1 MRCFFSVLI
10 LTVCIPLT
18 SLIADENHK
27 GKTLLGPRLALGG
40 VYGASVGVAFQGEYV
55 LADNFVDTGDVDNW
69 FGVGGVFAYST
80 YSERFGF
87 LGSFSEWEYTN
98 IVFLGSAFFHF
109 DFIKDPR
116 WDTYS
121 TVSLGIN
128 TGSVSL
134 RDDNGFNGSSPSVSG
149 FVFGLGIGARFA
161 FNEKV
166 AAAAEAG
173 FGVGALRLGVDF
185 KL

>member
-1 MRCFFSVLI
+1 MRHYLSVFMLI
-10 LTVCIPLT
+10 VCIPLT
-18 SLIADENHK
+18 SIIADEDHK
-27 GKTLLGPRLALGG
+27 GKTLIGPRLALGA
-40 VYGASVGVAFQGEYV
+40 VYGASLGLAVQGEYV
-55 LADNFVDTGDVDNW
+55 LADNFVDTGSVDNW
-69 FGVGGVFAYST
+69 FGIGGVFAYST

-87 LGSFSEWEYTN
+87 LGTFSEWEYTN
-98 IVFLGSAFFHF
+98 IVFMGSAFFHF
-109 DFIKDPR
+109 DLIKDSR

-121 TVSLGIN
+121 TLSLGIN

-134 RDDNGFNGSSPSVSG
+134 RDNNGFNGSSPSVSG
-149 FVFGLGIGARFA
+149 LVFGLGIGARFA